1 MGWLDDRCRIRPKVL
16 YQIRRNHSSTL
27 LHDRARSLGMLVAAF
42 KVDSTERFFRDLPR
56 MFACRGC
63 RRCINRQ
70 VKSGFDAMCRRDPY
84 RSASLLRLFASKRW
98 QSSNF
103 DFMASRCDYL
113 NHDRIDSMTWGKMT

>member
-70 VKSGFDAMCRRDPY
+70 VKSGFDAMCRRALREPVSL
-84 RSASLLRLFASKRW
+84 RFFAASFRV
-98 QSSNF
+98 
-103 DFMASRCDYL
+103 
-113 NHDRIDSMTWGKMT
+113 